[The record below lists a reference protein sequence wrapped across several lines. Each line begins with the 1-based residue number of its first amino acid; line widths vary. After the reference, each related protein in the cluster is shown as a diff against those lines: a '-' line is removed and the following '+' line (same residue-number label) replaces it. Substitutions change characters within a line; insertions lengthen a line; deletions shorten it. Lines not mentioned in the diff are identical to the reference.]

1 VEGGNPR
8 LLPLFRRLH
17 DYQQGRGTMITV
29 SAFTFMLVCG
39 IIIAFGAKAGHWD
52 NRRTA
57 AQKARVD
64 AFHKRYENQSDQQPS

>member
-1 VEGGNPR
+1 
-8 LLPLFRRLH
+8 
-17 DYQQGRGTMITV
+17 MITV